1 MALRFEGR
9 GGPGGRR
16 SLGRRAELNRRPQY
30 AQLEFKKKKNE
41 DEDLDYFNKV

>member
-16 SLGRRAELNRRPQY
+16 SPQY
-30 AQLEFKKKKNE
+30 AQPEFKKKKNE